1 MAYFVAAPKR
11 LLLELNPMPG
21 PKPPEIKL
29 TPLLMQILEK
39 ISRRYTNPYWLVV
52 RAKMVLFAQAG
63 DNNSE
68 IARRLDTDADTV
80 AHWRA
85 RWLTAT
91 PRLSMAES
99 EHMPERDL
107 CSLIVATLADDF
119 RPGMPNTIT
128 PEQIIQMVAVACED
142 PKRVFLKSVVNW
154 RAWKNTP
161 VKLTRPI

>member
-1 MAYFVAAPKR
+1 
-11 LLLELNPMPG
+11 MPG

-29 TPLLMQILEK
+29 TPMLMRILEK

-52 RAKMVLFAQAG
+52 RAKMVLCAHAG

-91 PRLSMAES
+91 PGLSAAES
-99 EHMPERDL
+99 ERMPERDL
-107 CSLIVATLADDF
+107 CSLIIAALADDF

-128 PEQIIQMVAVACED
+128 PPSANHPDCGSGVHR
-142 PKRVFLKSVVNW
+142 PPGL
-154 RAWKNTP
+154 RAGN
-161 VKLTRPI
+161 LALDAARISGRG